1 MDHFNNRNGDT
12 HWIPPSVPEAV
23 DTWAETPWMRWT
35 STGMQPASAVGN
47 SDVSVCSLFYNSETF
62 YFLGVPYDCRR
73 KSVKAERDSIGLG
86 WRRLMFRYTDHE
98 PPLSVVGFDSEYH
111 VLAARGSSNWMPEL
125 VPPTYNQNQEK
136 YHGVIASRTGIAGE
150 LSVILG
156 MAALSCAPTARPENM
171 AAYVLRVLGVSFR
184 PPHWRLH
191 KLKTGSECF
200 PFHGWP
206 MPCHFLTVLRD
217 PCLWSRCY
225 CSSRPDP
232 SSHEC
237 RDAEGLPR
245 RRVWSYPRGLTQVRV
260 GLPHPI

>member
-23 DTWAETPWMRWT
+23 HTWARTPWMRWT
-35 STGMQPASAVGN
+35 STGMQPASAVGS

-98 PPLSVVGFDSEYH
+98 PPLSVVGFDSEYL
-111 VLAARGSSNWMPEL
+111 VLAARGSTNWMPEL

-156 MAALSCAPTARPENM
+156 MAALSCAPTMRPEDM
-171 AAYVLRVLGVSFR
+171 AAHVLRVLGVSFR

-191 KLKTGSECF
+191 KLKTGSECL
-200 PFHGWP
+200 PFHCWP
-206 MPCHFLTVLRD
+206 MPCHCLTRVPRD
-217 PCLWSRCY
+217 PWFWRRCFG
-225 CSSRPDP
+225 SSRPDP
-232 SSHEC
+232 SSCEC
-237 RDAEGLPR
+237 
-245 RRVWSYPRGLTQVRV
+245 
-260 GLPHPI
+260 